1 MTITIVVMIIA
12 ITVAINHLC
21 MLHTKK
27 SKTKGKRKTELNGLM
42 NE

>member
-27 SKTKGKRKTELNGLM
+27 IKNKRKKENRVEWTDE
-42 NE
+42 